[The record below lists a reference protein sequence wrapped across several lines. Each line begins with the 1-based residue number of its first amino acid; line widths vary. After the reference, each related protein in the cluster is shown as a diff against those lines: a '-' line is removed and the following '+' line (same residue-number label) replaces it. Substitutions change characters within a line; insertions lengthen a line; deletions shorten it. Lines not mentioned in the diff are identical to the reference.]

1 MNETMSLWH
10 DEMRLDYPP
19 LDEEHV
25 DFFKTVMRAAPAASS
40 ADFKTMDKVFLK
52 CYDYA
57 RNHFA
62 HEEDIMERIDFPDM
76 VEHMKSHQ
84 MFIKHISDFRT
95 AYEKAVSLEEKQRI
109 SIQTAEFLEVWFV
122 GHLMSRDRLL
132 KPYLVRLRNLPPRME
147 YHQ

>member
-1 MNETMSLWH
+1 MEATPTLWH
-10 DEMRLDYPP
+10 EEMRLDYPP

-25 DFFKTVMRAAPAASS
+25 DFFKTVMKAAPAASS

-76 VEHMKSHQ
+76 EEHMKSHQ
-84 MFIKHISDFRT
+84 MFIKHISDFRV
-95 AYEKAVSLEEKQRI
+95 AYENAKTLEDKQRV
-109 SIQTAEFLEVWFV
+109 SIHTAEFLEVWFV

-132 KPYLVRLRNLPPRME
+132 KPYLVRLRNLPPRMN
-147 YHQ
+147 YHL